1 MRQVR
6 GRAAGQPQEGSEPV
20 KIEDLDQ
27 KYILDGHKAMVA
39 KYRAKEE
46 EAQ

>member
-6 GRAAGQPQEGSEPV
+6 GCAEGQPQEGSEPV
-20 KIEDLDQ
+20 KLEDLDQ

-39 KYRAKEE
+39 KYREE
-46 EAQ
+46 EA